1 MLFFLLICLYLLFR
15 LSQGPYKEN
24 IFWPYIIKICLLAIF
39 IGKTDAE
46 AEAPILWL
54 PDVKSH
60 SLEKTL
66 MLGKTEGRR
75 RRG

>member
-39 IGKTDAE
+39 IGRTDAE
-46 AEAPILWL
+46 AEAKD
-54 PDVKSH
+54 PDAGKDRKQE
-60 SLEKTL
+60 EKG
-66 MLGKTEGRR
+66 MTEDKMVGWHH
-75 RRG
+75 